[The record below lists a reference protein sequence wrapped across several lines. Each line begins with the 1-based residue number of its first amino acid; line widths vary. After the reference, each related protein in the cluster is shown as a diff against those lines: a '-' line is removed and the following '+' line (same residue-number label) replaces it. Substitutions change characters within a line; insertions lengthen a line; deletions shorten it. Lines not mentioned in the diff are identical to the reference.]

1 MPNYIA
7 SNLRKFPCGLK
18 LRKHAW
24 PRPHIVLVLGA
35 VMVLGC
41 FGATTSRAQT
51 PPPDITKSRPLGFGW
66 NRPSLESLYAAAR
79 PPELTYTNA
88 VYGISFRFPSNFV
101 LHLGDGERGIYSSKN
116 DPDKILL
123 VTDEIPSEF
132 WMGTNAAA
140 IMLFVDVQPNLSVE
154 SCSALAEPDEWTS
167 GETLKLQVDGVELKG
182 RTEIQKGN
190 GRGIQSGVGNIYRRQ
205 YTGYAHG
212 ICYEFDIDMAT
223 FDQTRIRPPQ
233 GIIQVDPER
242 IFAELESTILA
253 VKFER
258 PNSSALGT
266 EAKKGRV
273 TKPWETNLRIPKD
286 IAGLEKLADWDIR
299 YPAGASQ
306 ARSQYRV
313 CGTTEVGNF
322 LAITFW
328 YGSALDAAAAN
339 AAVDKMNAD
348 VIELLKKNGWNLHRS
363 PPGAG
368 VADCYAKELTF
379 AEFGKGTSRC
389 TMNSPCN
396 TYDEFSFTVYVP
408 ITVPDMAQ

>member
-1 MPNYIA
+1 MPNCIA
-7 SNLRKFPCGLK
+7 SSQRNFPCALK
-18 LRKHAW
+18 VRKYSW
-24 PRPHIVLVLGA
+24 SRPHIVLGLGA

-41 FGATTSRAQT
+41 FGVAISRAQT
-51 PPPDITKSRPLGFGW
+51 PPPDNMKRRPLGFGW

-88 VYGISFRFPSNFV
+88 VYGIAFRFPSNFV
-101 LHLGDGERGIYSSKN
+101 LHLGDYERGIYSSKN
-116 DPDKILL
+116 DRGEILL

-140 IMLFVDVQPNLSVE
+140 ITLFLGVQPSLSVE

-167 GETLKLQVDGVELKG
+167 GETLKLKVDGVELKG
-182 RTEIQKGN
+182 RTEIQKGD
-190 GRGIQSGVGNIYRRQ
+190 GRGMQSGVGNIYQRQ

-212 ICYEFDIDMAT
+212 ICYEFDIDMT
-223 FDQTRIRPPQ
+223 TLDQTRIRTPQ
-233 GIIQVDPER
+233 GIVQVDPER
-242 IFAELESTILA
+242 IFAELESIILT
-253 VKFER
+253 VKFEQ
-258 PNSSALGT
+258 PISSAFGA

-286 IAGLEKLADWDIR
+286 LAGLERLADWDIR

-306 ARSQYRV
+306 VGSRYPV

-322 LAITFW
+322 LPITFW
-328 YGSALDAAAAN
+328 YGSPLDAAAAN

-348 VIELLKKNGWNLHRS
+348 VIELLKKNGWQLHRS

-379 AEFGKGTSRC
+379 VEFGKGTSRC
-389 TMNSPCN
+389 TMNSPCS
-396 TYDEFSFTVYVP
+396 TYDELYVTVYMP
-408 ITVPDMAQ
+408 ISVPDKAQ